1 MFIEDR
7 PSIDNRFRTLIAVF
21 FGADITL
28 TVPCYRKRDIYQ
40 SKVEKMMAK
49 PPSYTVYRTRGKR
62 GIRLSR
68 LALFFYR

>member
-40 SKVEKMMAK
+40 SKAEK
-49 PPSYTVYRTRGKR
+49 
-62 GIRLSR
+62 
-68 LALFFYR
+68 

>member
-40 SKVEKMMAK
+40 SKAGKMMQS
-49 PPSYTVYRTRGKR
+49 PPVIPFTVPEESAESG
-62 GIRLSR
+62 
-68 LALFFYR
+68 

>member
-40 SKVEKMMAK
+40 RVKE
-49 PPSYTVYRTRGKR
+49 RIFR
-62 GIRLSR
+62 
-68 LALFFYR
+68 